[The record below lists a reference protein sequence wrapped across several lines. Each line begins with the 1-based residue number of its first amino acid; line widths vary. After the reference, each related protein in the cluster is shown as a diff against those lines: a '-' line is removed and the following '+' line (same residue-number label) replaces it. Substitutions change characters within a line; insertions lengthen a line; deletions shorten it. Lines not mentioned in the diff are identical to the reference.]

1 MTEVHRPG
9 DGKAGTALGNKGGRQ
24 RRGGKGIYSG
34 AIPAARAFLE
44 DMVVLQTPSS
54 SAILP
59 GDSISL
65 LLLCMIP

>member
-9 DGKAGTALGNKGGRQ
+9 DGKAGTALGSKGGRQ

-44 DMVVLQTPSS
+44 DMVVLQTL
-54 SAILP
+54 LP
-59 GDSISL
+59 LPFFLETASHSY
-65 LLLCMIP
+65 CSV